1 MRARHFLRPAAWL
14 FALPAVALPAAALF
28 GDDRD
33 AKREQLDRTLGS
45 LATWRDVER
54 RLDAQAPRGDASRQA
69 IAEAMRLSEN
79 APANPEQAETTI
91 EELRLRVMQL
101 QDILDERAAALATG
115 SPGASGSLGAAP
127 LVAPGTVVPASMGVA
142 HSTEGAATSGAETK
156 PAPTKEYVADRKRL
170 GRACWR
176 GGRYAEGVAALEPVA
191 GDPQADYW
199 RARCLE
205 KLARTDEALKLYRH
219 VIEVAPESPEGRAA
233 REDCEFLEWS
243 LARGLA
249 KQP

>member
-142 HSTEGAATSGAETK
+142 HSTEGAAT
-156 PAPTKEYVADRKRL
+156 PACARRR
-170 GRACWR
+170 RAPR
-176 GGRYAEGVAALEPVA
+176 RPAVAATTDPAAARA
-191 GDPQADYW
+191 G
-199 RARCLE
+199 RSC
-205 KLARTDEALKLYRH
+205 ARTPALRP
-219 VIEVAPESPEGRAA
+219 A
-233 REDCEFLEWS
+233 
-243 LARGLA
+243 
-249 KQP
+249 